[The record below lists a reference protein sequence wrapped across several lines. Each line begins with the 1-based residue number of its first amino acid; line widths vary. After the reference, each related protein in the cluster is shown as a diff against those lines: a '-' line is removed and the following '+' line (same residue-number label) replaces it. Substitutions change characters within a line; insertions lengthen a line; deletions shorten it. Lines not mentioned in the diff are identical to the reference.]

1 MRRVMRSI
9 MWTRKLKEFF
19 ASDFAF
25 TQDSTLKYLPIVVA
39 FLTML
44 SITMTHSS
52 AYIKHVTLDG
62 SASLK
67 QRLHLHMPYGTTD
80 EQKVKLYD
88 RLATIGD
95 IDAVQEVSEKEV
107 KGFLESWLSID
118 EQLAK
123 EFPLPVIL
131 DIMLRADADRTAVK
145 QQLNRYLA
153 SNMPDALLESYDDS
167 LAAFNNSAHA
177 VKRSIYLLSL
187 IVLLA
192 ITMIIM
198 IISRI
203 TLGVHRKHIEILH
216 HMGADNI
223 YINRQFIKRSALI
236 SIKGVLI
243 GTVLSILFIE
253 VMKSSFVNDYVSN
266 NSGAF
271 DLFWLYYIFNP
282 LLIVILVLSA
292 AWLTIESQLK
302 KMA

>member
-1 MRRVMRSI
+1 MWIRR
-9 MWTRKLKEFF
+9 LKEFF

-25 TQDSTLKYLPIVVA
+25 TQDSTLRYLPIVVA

-67 QRLHLHMPYGTTD
+67 QRLHLHIPYGVTD
-80 EQKVKLYD
+80 EAKINLYNK
-88 RLATIGD
+88 LATIGE
-95 IDAVQEVSEKEV
+95 IDAVEEVSEKEV

-118 EQLAK
+118 ERLAK
-123 EFPLPVIL
+123 DFPLPSIL
-131 DIMLRADADRTAVK
+131 DIMLRADADTPSVK
-145 QQLNRYLA
+145 QGLQSYLDA
-153 SNMPDALLESYDDS
+153 NMKDALLESYDDS
-167 LAAFNNSAHA
+167 LAAFNNSAQA

-216 HMGADNI
+216 HMGADDA

-236 SIKGVLI
+236 SIKGVMI
-243 GTVLSILFIE
+243 GTILSIAFIE
-253 VMKSSFVNDYVSN
+253 VMKSSFMNDYVSN

-282 LLIVILVLSA
+282 LLIIILVLSA